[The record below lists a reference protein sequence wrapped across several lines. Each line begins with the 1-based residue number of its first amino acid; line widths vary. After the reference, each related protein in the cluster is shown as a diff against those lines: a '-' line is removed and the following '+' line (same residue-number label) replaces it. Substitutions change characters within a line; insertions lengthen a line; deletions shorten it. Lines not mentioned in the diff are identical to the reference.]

1 MDGVVHKKTPFSSL
15 SPLLSFKAHFF
26 LICFYYCLAR
36 GSTSVVE
43 LLLDNGSD
51 VLLTDDQSYTSL
63 HLSAAWES
71 APTVNLLLA
80 AGSDIN
86 TLNRKT
92 AADVVSQSAEVYFIL
107 LLANTF
113 AFRTLLKRSV
123 GLQCPSFYQFTLK
136 IFFWYFSLIQSSS
149 QMQVYMSTLLFCM

>member
-1 MDGVVHKKTPFSSL
+1 MDGVVIHKRTPFLSL

-43 LLLDNGSD
+43 LLLDHGSD

-63 HLSAAWES
+63 HLSGWES

-86 TLNRKT
+86 ALNRKT
-92 AADVVSQSAEVYFIL
+92 AADVVSQSPEVS
-107 LLANTF
+107 LALH
-113 AFRTLLKRSV
+113 AIAC
-123 GLQCPSFYQFTLK
+123 QAP
-136 IFFWYFSLIQSSS
+136 
-149 QMQVYMSTLLFCM
+149 

>member
-1 MDGVVHKKTPFSSL
+1 MDGVVIHKKTPFLSL

-43 LLLDNGSD
+43 LLLGHGSD

-63 HLSAAWES
+63 RLFAAWES

-92 AADVVSQSAEVYFIL
+92 AADVVSQSAEVYFML
-107 LLANTF
+107 LLVKHLSYNTF
-113 AFRTLLKRSV
+113 AFQYQEIALLGS
-123 GLQCPSFYQFTLK
+123 C
-136 IFFWYFSLIQSSS
+136 
-149 QMQVYMSTLLFCM
+149 

>member
-1 MDGVVHKKTPFSSL
+1 M
-15 SPLLSFKAHFF
+15 
-26 LICFYYCLAR
+26 
-36 GSTSVVE
+36 E
-43 LLLDNGSD
+43 LLLDHGSD

-92 AADVVSQSAEVYFIL
+92 AADVVSQSVSQQKSTSYYCLSSTLATIL
-107 LLANTF
+107 LHF
-113 AFRTLLKRSV
+113 SIRKLLS
-123 GLQCPSFYQFTLK
+123 
-136 IFFWYFSLIQSSS
+136 
-149 QMQVYMSTLLFCM
+149 

>member
-1 MDGVVHKKTPFSSL
+1 MDEVVIHKKTPFSSL

-43 LLLDNGSD
+43 LLLGHGSD

-92 AADVVSQSAEVYFIL
+92 AADVVSQSAEVYFML
-107 LLANTF
+107 LLVKHLSNNTF
-113 AFRTLLKRSV
+113 AFQYQEIALLGS
-123 GLQCPSFYQFTLK
+123 C
-136 IFFWYFSLIQSSS
+136 
-149 QMQVYMSTLLFCM
+149 

>member
-1 MDGVVHKKTPFSSL
+1 MDGVVIHKKTPFLSL

-43 LLLDNGSD
+43 LLLDHGSD
-51 VLLTDDQSYTSL
+51 VLLRDDQSYTSL
-63 HLSAAWES
+63 HLFAAWGS

-92 AADVVSQSAEVYFIL
+92 AADVVSQSAEVS
-107 LLANTF
+107 LALH
-113 AFRTLLKRSV
+113 AIAC
-123 GLQCPSFYQFTLK
+123 QAP
-136 IFFWYFSLIQSSS
+136 
-149 QMQVYMSTLLFCM
+149 

>member
-1 MDGVVHKKTPFSSL
+1 MVGKRRNTCLWIRTDEPTRNFSRTLQGGVSQQGNILQKDGVVIHKKTPFSSL
-15 SPLLSFKAHFF
+15 SPLLSFKAHLF

-71 APTVNLLLA
+71 ASTVNLLLA
-80 AGSDIN
+80 AVSDIN
-86 TLNRKT
+86 ALNRKT
-92 AADVVSQSAEVYFIL
+92 AADVVSQSPEVS
-107 LLANTF
+107 LALH
-113 AFRTLLKRSV
+113 AIAC
-123 GLQCPSFYQFTLK
+123 QAP
-136 IFFWYFSLIQSSS
+136 
-149 QMQVYMSTLLFCM
+149 

>member
-1 MDGVVHKKTPFSSL
+1 MDGVVIHKKTPFSSL
-15 SPLLSFKAHFF
+15 SPLLSFKAHLF

-86 TLNRKT
+86 ALNRKT
-92 AADVVSQSAEVYFIL
+92 AADVVSQSAEVS
-107 LLANTF
+107 LALH
-113 AFRTLLKRSV
+113 AIAC
-123 GLQCPSFYQFTLK
+123 QAP
-136 IFFWYFSLIQSSS
+136 
-149 QMQVYMSTLLFCM
+149 

>member
-1 MDGVVHKKTPFSSL
+1 MDEVVIHKKTPFSSL

-36 GSTSVVE
+36 GSTSVVA
-43 LLLDNGSD
+43 LLLGHGSD

-63 HLSAAWES
+63 RLFAAWES

-86 TLNRKT
+86 ALNRKT
-92 AADVVSQSAEVYFIL
+92 AADVVSQSPEVS
-107 LLANTF
+107 LALH
-113 AFRTLLKRSV
+113 AIAC
-123 GLQCPSFYQFTLK
+123 QAP
-136 IFFWYFSLIQSSS
+136 
-149 QMQVYMSTLLFCM
+149 